1 MFDIEKRALSLR
13 GRRWIYGISLAVL
26 PILTAYGLITED
38 TAVLWAT
45 LLGAILVPGLALSDQ
60 LKHEHVEEQSYL
72 QGVDEGWLAASD
84 ENRRGIELARESDIQ
99 RGKHGQL

>member
-1 MFDIEKRALSLR
+1 MYDKTTRGLTLR
-13 GRRWIYGISLAVL
+13 GRRWIYGVALCVI
-26 PILTAYGLITED
+26 PILTAYGIVTEEM
-38 TAVLWAT
+38 AVLWVS

-60 LKHEHVEEQSYL
+60 NQMEQATVDSYNHGL
-72 QGVDEGWLAASD
+72 DEGWQAASD